1 MIVISERKLT
11 QEEIKK
17 YREKNYRI
25 CYTGWQ
31 EEPVIK
37 YGEPVGF
44 IMDTFKPQTVKF
56 MEKIVFRPRNI
67 LVEKETKEE
76 NEDGTKKKIKV
87 NKVLPTSIIT
97 VKIGDKIY
105 RVDQENWKST
115 HYDDKTRRWYSVK
128 NPVLEIYDEQ
138 QKIRRQ
144 NKEDW
149 KKRKQTE
156 ELGEIPE
163 DLDRFISTFAPLY
176 TVDYDPEDT
185 LSKLRAYQQCKYY
198 LDNDFEYTRD
208 PFGILPT
215 EEKMFEC
222 VSFGDETYL
231 EDTCFKRTRR
241 NRKYYA

>member
-11 QEEIKK
+11 QEEIDK
-17 YREKNYRI
+17 YREKKYRI

-31 EEPVIK
+31 QEPVIK

-44 IMDTFKPQTVKF
+44 IMDTFKPQTIKF
-56 MEKIVFRPRNI
+56 IEQLINRPRNI
-67 LVEKETKEE
+67 LVEKEIKGE
-76 NEDGTKKKIKV
+76 KIKV
-87 NKVLPTSIIT
+87 NKPLPISRIT
-97 VKIGDKIY
+97 AKVGDKVY
-105 RVDQENWKST
+105 RIDKESWKST
-115 HYDDKTRRWYSVK
+115 YYDDKTRKWYSIK

-138 QKIRRQ
+138 QKIRKQ

-156 ELGEIPE
+156 ELEEEFGEIPE
-163 DLDRFISTFAPLY
+163 DLDNFISTFAPLY

-208 PFGILPT
+208 PLGQLPT

-222 VSFGDETYL
+222 ISFGDETYMQ
-231 EDTCFKRTRR
+231 DTCFKRTRR

>member
-31 EEPVIK
+31 QEPIIK
-37 YGEPVGF
+37 LGEPVGF

-56 MEKIVFRPRNI
+56 MEKIIFRKTRSLI
-67 LVEKETKEE
+67 TAKIDTK
-76 NEDGTKKKIKV
+76 V
-87 NKVLPTSIIT
+87 
-97 VKIGDKIY
+97 Y
-105 RVDQENWKST
+105 RVDKENWKST
-115 HYDDKTRRWYSVK
+115 YYNDKTRSWYSIK

-138 QKIRRQ
+138 QKIRRA
-144 NKEDW
+144 NREDW

-156 ELGEIPE
+156 ELEEQIGEIPE

-222 VSFGDETYL
+222 VSFGNETYL
-231 EDTCFKRTRR
+231 EDISYKN
-241 NRKYYA
+241 NR